1 MLFLVLFSFF
11 REDGRGAGA
20 SCERNKGITTA
31 SCFVSPLPL
40 SSSCSLLFSSISHI
54 LRAPFTLPSLFIQ
67 PLSPPFASSSF
78 FQSSVPL
85 LLQVSPSSTPVYLP
99 QDFFFLFFWCTDFF
113 NKGHT
118 LDNLFD
124 FPPTFW
130 CKSKGK
136 NLWIEI
142 KSFQG
147 SYSITVFFIFL

>member
-1 MLFLVLFSFF
+1 MLFSFF

-99 QDFFFLFFWCTDFF
+99 QDFFFLFFDVQISSI
-113 NKGHT
+113 KVIPLIIYLIYLLH
-118 LDNLFD
+118 FD
-124 FPPTFW
+124 A
-130 CKSKGK
+130 KVKEK
-136 NLWIEI
+136 
-142 KSFQG
+142 
-147 SYSITVFFIFL
+147 IFELR